1 MIITIC
7 SSLYFV
13 KEIGEMAE
21 KLRDLGHAVYIP
33 STAEQVL
40 SGQIDMSDI
49 EKEKESGLASDRAI
63 KNNAIIRHYKK
74 IEKSEAILVLN
85 YEKNGIKNY
94 IGGNVFLEI
103 GFAFILNK
111 KIFLLNPIPELN
123 YSDEIIAMQPII
135 LNGDLGNIK

>member
-7 SSLYFV
+7 SSLYFS
-13 KEIGEMAE
+13 KEIGEVAE
-21 KLRDLGHAVYIP
+21 KLRELGHEVFVP
-33 STAEQVL
+33 STAEQIL
-40 SGQIDMSDI
+40 SGQIDVFDI
-49 EKEKESGLASDRAI
+49 KKEKESSSAADRVI

-74 IEKSEAILVLN
+74 IERSEAILVLN
-85 YEKNGIKNY
+85 YEKKGIKNY

-123 YSDEIIAMQPII
+123 YSDEIIAMQPVV
-135 LNGDLGNIK
+135 LNGDLNNIK

>member
-13 KEIGEMAE
+13 KEIGEVAE
-21 KLRDLGHAVYIP
+21 KLRELGHEVFVP

-40 SGQIDMSDI
+40 SGKMDVSDI
-49 EKEKESGLASDRAI
+49 EKEKEAGLASDRTI

-85 YEKNGIKNY
+85 YEKKGIKNY

-111 KIFLLNPIPELN
+111 KIFLLNPIPEVN